1 MSHLKD
7 VLLEHLGQHVFEEA
21 EAVKRGGA
29 HVDTIVEHRLIREEL
44 LEILRETKRR
54 NDNDPKKD

>member
-7 VLLEHLGQHVFEEA
+7 VLLEHLGQHVFEET
-21 EAVKRGGA
+21 EAIKAGGA
-29 HVDTIVEHRLIREEL
+29 RADDIVEHRLIREAL

-54 NDNDPKKD
+54 DDK